1 MMERHDERG
10 STIITG
16 IVIVLIIFIVLGTA
30 LAIAVDYQKRSVY
43 EHARKQAYLNGISVV
58 DAIAGQLS
66 VESQSSFYLPQST
79 SQPLEISKVNLPD
92 GLGGDISV
100 VIKYD
105 QVNSNLLYIQVTSIY
120 NHQTEEVQLTMQKH
134 KNIWYKKVY
143 SQIGD
148 EFHEESE

>member
-30 LAIAVDYQKRSVY
+30 LAIAVNYQKRSVY
-43 EHARKQAYLNGISVV
+43 EHARKQAYLNG
-58 DAIAGQLS
+58 
-66 VESQSSFYLPQST
+66 
-79 SQPLEISKVNLPD
+79 
-92 GLGGDISV
+92 ISV